1 LAVYPFDCSEQIASE
16 MLPLIAIYRAG
27 PVAPLTGLTTERAR
41 TEIEQGIAVL
51 SARQRPDGGIGLW
64 SAEDWTTPW
73 LSAYAG
79 EALLA
84 ARDAGIP
91 VRDSVVARLSNYL
104 YRSAHARNTIMA
116 PIATWYANLR
126 VLLAEQAAAA
136 DFLSRA
142 GRADL
147 PTENELFR
155 QAAQLSW
162 EDRLRLAQMMAR
174 RGARGAARQLIAPI
188 WASVR
193 VEGRR
198 AVLPD
203 SARQV
208 DWFYFPSSQRPVA
221 RLLSAT
227 LVVDSTSALIGP
239 LVETLVEQTRGTGG
253 GGSRWYW
260 NTQDFGTAAAALADF
275 TARQTRAAQ
284 RGYEVR
290 AGNQV
295 VFRSRS
301 DSLREVTRPLT
312 GAVSN
317 AKGGGQRI
325 VLNVRA
331 TDGGTSGS
339 APLFFYV
346 TVHDVPRQRPVTPDQ
361 QGIQVER
368 WYEDYETGKP
378 IVSVTE
384 GSLVRVRLRIT
395 VPADRQFVALTDPLP
410 AGLEAVDLSLRTTGQ
425 LPGPGATAAETRTE
439 RAEGESDY
447 YAWGWYYGSWDA
459 GWWSPFDHKELRDD
473 RVVYVATVLWTGRY
487 TATYVARAT
496 TPGTFVRPPAHA
508 EEMYNPA
515 VQGRSDGGVF
525 TVTERK
531 P

>member
-1 LAVYPFDCSEQIASE
+1 
-16 MLPLIAIYRAG
+16 
-27 PVAPLTGLTTERAR
+27 
-41 TEIEQGIAVL
+41 
-51 SARQRPDGGIGLW
+51 
-64 SAEDWTTPW
+64 
-73 LSAYAG
+73 
-79 EALLA
+79 
-84 ARDAGIP
+84 
-91 VRDSVVARLSNYL
+91 
-104 YRSAHARNTIMA
+104 MA
-116 PIATWYANLR
+116 PVATWYSNLR
-126 VLLAEQAAAA
+126 VLLAEQVAAA

-142 GRADL
+142 GHPDL

-174 RGARGAARQLIAPI
+174 RDARSAARQLISPI

-203 SARQV
+203 SARRV
-208 DWFYFPSSQRPVA
+208 SWFYFPSTQRPVA

-227 LVVDSTSALIGP
+227 LVVDSANALIGP
-239 LVETLVEQTRGTGG
+239 LVETLVEQSRGS
-253 GGSRWYW
+253 GSWGYW
-260 NTQDFGTAAAALADF
+260 NTQDYGTAAGALADF
-275 TARQTRAAQ
+275 TARQRRAAQ

-295 VFRSRS
+295 VYRSRG
-301 DSLREVTRPLT
+301 DDLHEVTRPLA
-312 GAVSN
+312 GVVSS
-317 AKGGGQRI
+317 APGGGQRV

-331 TDGGTSGS
+331 TDAATSGG

-346 TVHDVPRQRPVTPDQ
+346 TVHEVPRQRPVTPDQ

-378 IVSVTE
+378 IVSVVE

-425 LPGPGATAAETRTE
+425 LPGPGATVPETRSE
-439 RAEGESDY
+439 EAGDESDY
-447 YAWGWYYGSWDA
+447 YPWGWYYGSWDA

-487 TATYVARAT
+487 SATYVARAT